1 MATEFLGDP
10 HLGRS
15 FVNNVPLHRRGEREK
30 MVWDDFQKSVLDT
43 RADLHICLGDI
54 FDKSFVNYATILK
67 AAETYRYGRKA
78 TQYVILQ
85 GNHDAGKDTT
95 KVTAFDVFA
104 ELLADKENIT
114 VLKEPEILET
124 FVFFP
129 WHPIKPATEIV
140 HEFLFSF
147 QDQDFSGYTAVGHW
161 DVHEMSDPFNL
172 IPTAQLQ
179 AFGIKQAVTG
189 HDHLRRSFVRD
200 GVHVNVHGSMQP
212 YAFGEQSDDKL
223 YVEMTKAEVE
233 AADPESYRNKCVKI
247 RLQAGETFDDPID
260 ALSVSVVREAGE
272 DEAIEVDLGTF
283 DIDTLFK
290 QAFEEH
296 NVPEEFRTLVTN
308 RYQERS
314 AQ

>member
-15 FVNNVPLHRRGEREK
+15 FINNVPLHRRGEREK

-54 FDKSFVNYATILK
+54 FDKAFVNYATVLK
-67 AAETYRYGRKA
+67 AAETYRYGRKD

-104 ELLADKENIT
+104 ELLAEKENVC
-114 VLKEPEILET
+114 VLKEPDQINNYL
-124 FVFFP
+124 FFP
-129 WHPIKPATEIV
+129 WHPIKPAEAIV
-140 HEFLFSF
+140 RDYLNENGIANLDGFI
-147 QDQDFSGYTAVGHW
+147 AVGHW

-172 IPTAQLQ
+172 IPTKTLAE
-179 AFGIKQAVTG
+179 FGIKQAVTG

-247 RLQAGETFDDPID
+247 RVQAGETFDDPID

-283 DIDTLFK
+283 DIETLFK

-296 NVPEEFRTLVTN
+296 DVPEEFRALVTS